1 MESQL
6 LGAATQFGIAG
17 LMAWMWLTERRS
29 ATERERQI
37 NDAHQ
42 RLIEDRIHFGA
53 VIELVR
59 ENTRA
64 VTALEAGQRALL
76 DLARSIAP
84 APAPPPPPPRP
95 PTVARNAGPGDSPYT
110 AAP

>member
-1 MESQL
+1 MESEL

-17 LMAWMWLTERRS
+17 LMAWMWLTERRAS
-29 ATERERQI
+29 TDRERQM
-37 NDAHQ
+37 NEAHQ
-42 RLIEDRIHFGA
+42 RLMEDRVHFGA

-76 DLARSIAP
+76 DLARSMTP
-84 APAPPPPPPRP
+84 LPPSPGNAHRP
-95 PTVARNAGPGDSPYT
+95 EASYT
-110 AAP
+110 QRP

>member
-53 VIELVR
+53 IVELVR

-76 DLARSIAP
+76 DLARAIAPNPASPGP
-84 APAPPPPPPRP
+84 APATHQPIPRD
-95 PTVARNAGPGDSPYT
+95 TPYT
-110 AAP
+110 ATP